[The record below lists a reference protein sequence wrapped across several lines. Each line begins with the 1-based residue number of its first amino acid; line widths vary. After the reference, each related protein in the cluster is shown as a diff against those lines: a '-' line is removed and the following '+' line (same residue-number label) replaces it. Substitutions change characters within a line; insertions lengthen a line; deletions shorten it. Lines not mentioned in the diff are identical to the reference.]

1 MEFIATLFA
10 ELIFG
15 VIFHTIGAG
24 IRWAFFM
31 GKKSWKEIFDN
42 PKNYNGVVG
51 LIFFLLLFTVLIL
64 IFAEPQPQV

>member
-15 VIFHTIGAG
+15 VVFHTIGAA

-42 PKNYNGVVG
+42 PQNYNAIVG
-51 LIFFLLLFTVLIL
+51 LIFFLMLICVLIA
-64 IFAEPQPQV
+64 IFAEPPA